1 MPAKFQKDKKGKM
14 SKKILLIEDDIDI
27 QKIYSSK
34 LLSFGFEVLL
44 ASSSEQAFN
53 LAIQEKPD
61 LVFLDIMLPGKMN
74 GFELLERLKENE
86 ETKKIPVVVITN
98 LDTERQQA
106 LKIGA
111 TDYLIKANTDLN
123 QIVEMAQKYT

>member
-1 MPAKFQKDKKGKM
+1 M